1 MDFNW
6 SEQQTLFR
14 DSVTAFARRELA
26 NGALERA
33 HSAQFPHDVAKK
45 MADAGLLGI
54 TIPESDGG
62 GGGTL
67 MDAVIAIETIATVC
81 PRSADVIQEGNFGAI
96 RVLAHFA
103 NADQKKRYLTPLLKG
118 EEVIAVA
125 MTEPEA
131 GSATTD
137 LVTTATP
144 DGAGYRIN
152 GRKVF
157 PNPHAD
163 QYLVYVRYGPGVGGI
178 GSVMLR
184 RTAEGFST
192 GKPAKF
198 MSGND
203 WATLYFD
210 NVYVPPEDVL
220 LGPGGFKKQIA
231 GFNAERI
238 GNAARSLAYGRYC
251 YTLAREYA
259 MTRKQFGRPL
269 CEFQGLQWKFADMKM
284 KLDAADHL
292 LDDGVQRH
300 CRAQIGAQHH
310 HRETGLHQ
318 RFGEDGL
325 LFLFTDTPVA
335 AVQIHHYGRIALICG
350 IIGVVNVQR
359 LPRRVAVRD
368 IEFALETLAR
378 FLGQLA
384 TQRMLGFD
392 VSGPGPRIELSFDI
406 ALPVTPRH
414 VCPPLDI
421 V

>member
-1 MDFNW
+1 MDFRFT
-6 SEQQTLFR
+6 EQQDMFR
-14 DSVTAFARRELA
+14 DSVLAFARRELSD
-26 NGALERA
+26 GALERA
-33 HSAQFPHDVAKK
+33 HSAQFPHEVAKK
-45 MADAGLLGI
+45 MAEAGLLGI
-54 TIPESDGG
+54 TIPEKDGG

-67 MDAVIAIETIATVC
+67 MDAVIAIESVATVC

-103 NADQKKRYLTPLLKG
+103 NDDQKQRYLAPILKG

-137 LVTTATP
+137 LVTSATP

-184 RTAEGFST
+184 RTAPGFST
-192 GKPAKF
+192 GKPSKC

-251 YTLAREYA
+251 YTLARDYA
-259 MTRKQFGRPL
+259 MNRKQFGRPL

-284 KLDAADHL
+284 KLEAAQL
-292 LDDGVQRH
+292 LLYR
-300 CRAQIGAQHH
+300 
-310 HRETGLHQ
+310 
-318 RFGEDGL
+318 
-325 LFLFTDTPVA
+325 A
-335 AVQIHHYGRIALICG
+335 AVNADRGFPA
-350 IIGVVNVQR
+350 
-359 LPRRVAVRD
+359 PDETTVAKLMCNQVGY
-368 IEFALETLAR
+368 EVANESMQVMGGLGYTQETLVEYCLRRSRGWMLAGGSIEMMKNRLAEIIFERR
-378 FLGQLA
+378 FSQRPPKPA
-384 TQRMLGFD
+384 T
-392 VSGPGPRIELSFDI
+392 
-406 ALPVTPRH
+406 A
-414 VCPPLDI
+414 
-421 V
+421 